1 MPVSVRHSGGMYCIE
16 CCYSSWSFLKLS
28 SMLKLSVQPQVELVV
43 VMQLGPEWPNP
54 FLAAHV

>member
-1 MPVSVRHSGGMYCIE
+1 
-16 CCYSSWSFLKLS
+16 
-28 SMLKLSVQPQVELVV
+28 MLKLSVQPQVELVV